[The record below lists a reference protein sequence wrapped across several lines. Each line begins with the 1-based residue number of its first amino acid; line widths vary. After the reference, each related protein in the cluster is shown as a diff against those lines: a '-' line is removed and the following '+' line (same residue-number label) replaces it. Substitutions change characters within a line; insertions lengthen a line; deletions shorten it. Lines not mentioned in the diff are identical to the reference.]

1 MTCPRCGGRLPRER
15 LDACPVCLIDA
26 ELPPAL
32 LGDGLELIEEL
43 GRGGMGIVYKARD
56 LRLGRW
62 VAVKF
67 VAGSL
72 ATEPE
77 MRRRFEREARA
88 LARVSH
94 PNIVAVHDLGQ
105 DEDRSYIVMEYVDG
119 RPLSERIPLDEPAAR
134 HVAVQVL
141 DALGAAH
148 RQGIVHRDIKPANIL
163 IGPRGEVKITDFGIA
178 RLVGEDA
185 AGWTVTDPKGVV
197 GTRAYLAPEALAGVP
212 PDPRMD
218 VYAVGIV
225 LYEMVK
231 GRLPAGD
238 FEPLAGNLD
247 RVVRKAL
254 APDPDK
260 RYASAEEMRR
270 DLAASAPP
278 PTTAL
283 APHERNWLR
292 AVAALQSLAT
302 ALALWAFLLSVTP
315 RVIGSSEVMPLVIVG
330 GDHLSDGRAVS
341 WARFETAPSLA
352 ALGMIAAAFLAYG
365 LLRRHWRE
373 AGLDAADPGRPVA
386 ESSQVFAWGVFA
398 IGVYVVR
405 RLAEEGAPAWVSR
418 YIPVLGGVT
427 ETVVLFFFWVAVLQ
441 AWRPSRP
448 LRREP
453 RIWVGFGL
461 ALCPPAIELL
471 RYVLAWHP

>member
-1 MTCPRCGGRLPRER
+1 MS
-15 LDACPVCLIDA
+15 A

-32 LGDGLELIEEL
+32 LGEGLELIEEL

-67 VAGSL
+67 VAGTL
-72 ATEPE
+72 AAEPE

-94 PNIVAVHDLGQ
+94 PNIVAVYDLGQ

-119 RPLSERIPLDEPAAR
+119 RPLSERIPVDEAAAR
-134 HVAVQVL
+134 RIAIQVL
-141 DALGAAH
+141 DGLGAAH

-163 IGPRGEVKITDFGIA
+163 IGPNGDVKITDFGIA

-197 GTRAYLAPEALAGVP
+197 GTRAYLAPEALAGSP

-218 VYAVGIV
+218 VYALGVV
-225 LYEMVK
+225 LYEMLK
-231 GRLPAGD
+231 GRPPLGD
-238 FEPLAGNLD
+238 FEPLAGSLNG
-247 RVVRKAL
+247 VVRKAL
-254 APDPDK
+254 ASDPDK
-260 RYASAEEMRR
+260 RYASTEEMRR
-270 DLAASAPP
+270 DLAESMTPP
-278 PTTAL
+278 AAAL
-283 APHERNWLR
+283 LPHERNWLR

-315 RVIGSSEVMPLVIVG
+315 RVIGPYEVMPLVMVG
-330 GDHLSDGRAVS
+330 GDHLADGRTVS
-341 WARFETAPSLA
+341 WARFETGPSLA
-352 ALGMIAAAFLAYG
+352 ALGVIALALLAYG

-373 AGLDAADPGRPVA
+373 AGLDTADPGRPVE
-386 ESSQVFAWGVFA
+386 ESWQVFAWGLFA
-398 IGVYVVR
+398 VCVYVVR
-405 RLAEEGAPAWVSR
+405 RGVEEWAPPWASR

-441 AWRPSRP
+441 AWRASRP

-453 RIWVGFGL
+453 RLWIGFGL

-471 RYVLAWHP
+471 RYLLAWHP